1 MTGFVNIDKREGLS
15 STYAV
20 NRLKRLSGTPCGHM
34 GTLDPLASGVLPIGI
49 GNSARLFEY
58 FLNKEKTYLAR
69 FRFGVTSRSFDRE
82 SELVFGGGVPSA
94 GEIEAILPRFLGEIE
109 QVPPAFS
116 AICVGGKRSYE
127 YARQG
132 KEVPLNAK
140 RVRISS
146 FRLLEQTGADEYL
159 FEIVCGGGTYIRSLA
174 RDVAHALGTEGL
186 MASLRRTQSGIFTE
200 ETAVELD
207 LLTPENLK
215 EYLIPTEDVLPFPVL
230 EIDDERL
237 YHGLAVSCGCADG
250 RYKLYRG
257 GQFYGLARVESG
269 LARTEKKLC

>member
-69 FRFGVTSRSFDRE
+69 FRFGVTSRSLDRE

-230 EIDDERL
+230 EINDERL

>member
-69 FRFGVTSRSFDRE
+69 FRFGVTSRSLDRE

-207 LLTPENLK
+207 LLTRENLK